1 MPHPTVEHQLFTARL
16 ECRYLLHIPAQTPE
30 QLDDNSLLVIA
41 LHGYSSNP
49 EAMLRLTA
57 GLLGDRHVI
66 AALEAPNQHYV
77 SDGLPNRQ
85 SVPGY
90 NWGITPH
97 WDSAVRL
104 HHDMLLHT
112 LESLKERFKMGKD
125 RCLLVGFSQPVGL
138 NYRFAG
144 THPGEVAG
152 IIGICGGVPRDW
164 EEDKY
169 RPLEA
174 AVLHISRDRDEFY
187 PVETVKKFPE
197 RLRRHAAD
205 VEFHLMEGPH
215 RFPSKAGGIV
225 RPWIERIFGRELT
238 RMNAN
243 L

>member
-1 MPHPTVEHQLFTARL
+1 MPHPTVEHQRFTARL
-16 ECRYLLHIPAQTPE
+16 ECRYLLHIPPQTPD
-30 QLDDNSLLVIA
+30 QLDDNSLLIIT

-57 GLLGDRHVI
+57 GLVGDCHVI

-90 NWGITPH
+90 NWGISPH

-112 LESLKERFKMGKD
+112 LGSLKKRFQTETD

-174 AVLHISRDRDEFY
+174 AVLHISRDQDEFY
-187 PVETVKKFPE
+187 PVEAVKKFPE

-225 RPWIERIFGRELT
+225 RPWIQRVFGHG
-238 RMNAN
+238 
-243 L
+243 